1 MENGINTKEKK
12 KARTKLMLFIL
23 GSIILILVGG
33 IISSLPI
40 SKGYYPLGRL
50 LTMSGTLILITF
62 MAWSNVKSTSRSS
75 LQKIVAILLIG
86 IFFIWTGRIAANA
99 IYDFVKGP
107 QEIVLEDAEI
117 VQKRRYSRY
126 GSGQLVNHLTGKTE
140 DGTSIEVQVFDDNLE
155 DTKAVLKGNDSVIVY
170 YYKGNSYK
178 VLYDIKKTD

>member
-1 MENGINTKEKK
+1 MTNPYR
-12 KARTKLMLFIL
+12 KAIL
-23 GSIILILVGG
+23 LR
-33 IISSLPI
+33 
-40 SKGYYPLGRL
+40 KR
-50 LTMSGTLILITF
+50 
-62 MAWSNVKSTSRSS
+62 KSS

-86 IFFIWTGRIAANA
+86 IFFIWTGRIVANA

-155 DTKAVLKGNDSVIVY
+155 DAKAVLKGNDSVIVY

-178 VLYDIKKTD
+178 VLYDIKKAD